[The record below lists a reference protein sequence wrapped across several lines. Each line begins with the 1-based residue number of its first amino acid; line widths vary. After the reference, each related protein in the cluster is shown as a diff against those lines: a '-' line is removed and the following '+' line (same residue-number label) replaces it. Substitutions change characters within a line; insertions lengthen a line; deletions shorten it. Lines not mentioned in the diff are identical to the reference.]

1 MNANNKTS
9 CLPACLIGIW
19 HVPMMETD
27 EMHTMNSAE
36 LAAAVND
43 PSEVKSDHVSD
54 DASMANF
61 LLYEKPLL
69 PGKGV
74 LYVYRPPEEKDILI
88 EEIERLLATQFAW
101 TSLNFVSEEFF
112 PEEMSKS
119 GFIQRLV
126 TTNPH

>member
-1 MNANNKTS
+1 
-9 CLPACLIGIW
+9 
-19 HVPMMETD
+19 MMETD

-74 LYVYRPPEEKDILI
+74 LYVAHRRRRRSSSRRSKHFLRPSSPG
-88 EEIERLLATQFAW
+88 
-101 TSLNFVSEEFF
+101 TSLNSA
-112 PEEMSKS
+112 
-119 GFIQRLV
+119 
-126 TTNPH
+126 